1 MTRFGLGVRDPV
13 ANYLCI
19 YCAPYLHQN
28 KDWPRIYWHRISI
41 KTKTGLGA
49 RDPIANY
56 LCIYWAPYLH
66 QNKDW
71 PRGTWSY
78 SQLPV
83 YLLAPYLH
91 QNKDWPRGTW
101 SYSQLPV
108 YLLAPYLHQNKDWP
122 RGTWSYSQ
130 FTCVSTGTV
139 STSKQR
145 LAVWVPNCHRRS
157 PTWPWWICFVEV

>member
-49 RDPIANY
+49 RDPIAN
-56 LCIYWAPYLH
+56 
-66 QNKDW
+66 
-71 PRGTWSY
+71 
-78 SQLPV
+78 LPV

-91 QNKDWPRGTW
+91 QNKDWPCGYPIATGD
-101 SYSQLPV
+101 LPRDPGEFV
-108 YLLAPYLHQNKDWP
+108 LLKFRMLARFSFSFFFSFFLSFFYLFPFVCILIYIILRLH
-122 RGTWSYSQ
+122 
-130 FTCVSTGTV
+130 STGDMTRNN
-139 STSKQR
+139 SGT
-145 LAVWVPNCHRRS
+145 
-157 PTWPWWICFVEV
+157 